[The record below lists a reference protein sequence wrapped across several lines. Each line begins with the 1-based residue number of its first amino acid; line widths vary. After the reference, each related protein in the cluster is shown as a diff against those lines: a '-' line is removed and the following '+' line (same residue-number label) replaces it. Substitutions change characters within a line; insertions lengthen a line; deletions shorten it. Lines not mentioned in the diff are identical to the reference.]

1 MSGEGNAR
9 TFEDEA
15 VSLELDN
22 AISVADFL
30 NQRQPLE
37 IFQCLALVS
46 EAIRVLEGLYVH
58 LPVKRSMYGVDPVR
72 RLQLLRLRLQRYDEQ
87 RSEAKDQLPPSDDMW
102 FHREMT
108 DALTSVRDLHTL
120 YLLPAPFNTAVAL
133 VPFQIEDCVDGGQLK
148 YLISNV
154 IERLPWFT
162 PPDDFQMGVEVTHWN
177 GIPIARAVE
186 LAGIRNAGSNV
197 DARLAR
203 GLARMTIRPLA
214 KAVPPDEEWV
224 TLHYKNELREQKC
237 LSVPW
242 RVVVV
247 EAEDGLPSDG
257 ATIQDSAEGLD
268 FETDIIR
275 VLNKKLYSKHRQK
288 KGSWSLR
295 QRGVAAG
302 KKSKWM
308 KDAKEIPILAESLP
322 GVIEAKSFAWSGK
335 EYGYIRL
342 RSFKVSPPKVLLD
355 EFARLASLMPENG
368 LILDIRDNPGGYI
381 QAGERLLQVLT
392 PREIQPETAQLINTS
407 LSLAIC
413 DKLDEYKPWRDSIWR
428 AVATGTTFSAP
439 YTITDAQACN
449 DIGQR
454 YYGPV
459 ILITNALCYSTSD
472 IFAAGFQDHAIGNIL
487 GIHSRTGAGG
497 ANVVTHSRLRKD
509 CEDAGAGDLLPT
521 LPEGD
526 LRFAIRRTLRVG
538 AHAGTEL
545 EDLGVRAD
553 ITYQKTRDDLLHGN
567 VDLIL
572 TATEHLAQQKRPL
585 YRLREVDNS
594 VKREGSKITAKIETQ
609 NVVRLDLAI
618 DGWASRSL
626 RVDDGVHDVTAHVPK
641 NATAQTLDLRGFDEA
656 NCLVAA
662 RKVQLP

>member
-87 RSEAKDQLPPSDDMW
+87 RSEAKEQLPPSDDMW

-186 LAGIRNAGSNV
+186 LAGVRNAGSNV

-224 TLHYKNELREQKC
+224 TLHYKNE
-237 LSVPW
+237 
-242 RVVVV
+242 
-247 EAEDGLPSDG
+247 
-257 ATIQDSAEGLD
+257 
-268 FETDIIR
+268 
-275 VLNKKLYSKHRQK
+275 
-288 KGSWSLR
+288 
-295 QRGVAAG
+295 
-302 KKSKWM
+302 
-308 KDAKEIPILAESLP
+308 
-322 GVIEAKSFAWSGK
+322 
-335 EYGYIRL
+335 
-342 RSFKVSPPKVLLD
+342 
-355 EFARLASLMPENG
+355 
-368 LILDIRDNPGGYI
+368 
-381 QAGERLLQVLT
+381 
-392 PREIQPETAQLINTS
+392 
-407 LSLAIC
+407 
-413 DKLDEYKPWRDSIWR
+413 
-428 AVATGTTFSAP
+428 
-439 YTITDAQACN
+439 
-449 DIGQR
+449 
-454 YYGPV
+454 
-459 ILITNALCYSTSD
+459 
-472 IFAAGFQDHAIGNIL
+472 
-487 GIHSRTGAGG
+487 
-497 ANVVTHSRLRKD
+497 
-509 CEDAGAGDLLPT
+509 
-521 LPEGD
+521 
-526 LRFAIRRTLRVG
+526 
-538 AHAGTEL
+538 
-545 EDLGVRAD
+545 
-553 ITYQKTRDDLLHGN
+553 
-567 VDLIL
+567 
-572 TATEHLAQQKRPL
+572 
-585 YRLREVDNS
+585 
-594 VKREGSKITAKIETQ
+594 
-609 NVVRLDLAI
+609 
-618 DGWASRSL
+618 
-626 RVDDGVHDVTAHVPK
+626 
-641 NATAQTLDLRGFDEA
+641 
-656 NCLVAA
+656 
-662 RKVQLP
+662 